1 VRRGRAPG
9 APQLDQWAA
18 GLGLDPAEASAA
30 LARHDLVHRDV
41 QTGAISVAYPFSV
54 ADTPHRVRLRSGVE
68 VFAMCAIDALGIAF
82 MLSEPT
88 EIASADPGTSDR
100 IEVSLRLT
108 AASAWT
114 PADAVVLAGCVGTG
128 TSRTCTCPHTTF
140 AASREHA
147 QALLEADPQVAGE
160 ILSMPEAIIRGRD
173 TFAGLLDHDTQEVSD
188 VDAHRT

>member
-1 VRRGRAPG
+1 MAASRPRRTRSSVARRVRALSRRERELHRLILG
-9 APQLDQWAA
+9 ACAA
-18 GLGLDPAEASAA
+18 GAA
-30 LARHDLVHRDV
+30 
-41 QTGAISVAYPFSV
+41 
-54 ADTPHRVRLRSGVE
+54 
-68 VFAMCAIDALGIAF
+68 
-82 MLSEPT
+82 
-88 EIASADPGTSDR
+88 
-100 IEVSLRLT
+100 LT

-128 TSRTCTCPHTTF
+128 TSRTCTCPHTNF

-173 TFAGLLDHDTQEVSD
+173 AFGGLLDHDTQEVSD